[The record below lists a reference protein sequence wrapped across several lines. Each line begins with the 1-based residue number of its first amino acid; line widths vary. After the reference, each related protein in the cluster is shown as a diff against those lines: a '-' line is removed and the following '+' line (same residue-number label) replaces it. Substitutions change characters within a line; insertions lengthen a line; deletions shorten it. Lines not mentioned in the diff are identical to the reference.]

1 MDDFS
6 NDAFPTLYTPFEKF
20 ILVAL
25 GVMFTI
31 YLIEKYSCDQD
42 QEVHEATRH
51 SNRHQRVLDCLEN
64 PKVGDNLVGIPI
76 EDIFI
81 ECTSQ
86 RNAYAEAKQMSG
98 DREPLHH
105 RFPHKDGELPHYH
118 LQKHWYL
125 INGNKLYNYHYTY
138 QS

>member
-1 MDDFS
+1 MLL
-6 NDAFPTLYTPFEKF
+6 NKQF
-20 ILVAL
+20 I
-25 GVMFTI
+25 FR
-31 YLIEKYSCDQD
+31 DQH
-42 QEVHEATRH
+42 QEVYRIPRTARL
-51 SNRHQRVLDCLEN
+51 SKQHQKVLDCLEI

-118 LQKHWYL
+118 LHKHWYL

-138 QS
+138 PIIEKN